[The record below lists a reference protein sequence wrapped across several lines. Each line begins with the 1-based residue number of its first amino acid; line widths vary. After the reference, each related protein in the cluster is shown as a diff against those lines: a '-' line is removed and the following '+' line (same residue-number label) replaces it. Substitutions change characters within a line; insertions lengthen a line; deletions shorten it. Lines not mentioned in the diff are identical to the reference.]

1 MLKMKG
7 IRDVGKDRLFEI
19 LIAEAPASSQTLAAV
34 ARIAALLIEE
44 NELPGSFHVAGDGVL
59 ALELD
64 APRRSFFHN
73 GIVFA
78 ALDAVNDPVKNPTL
92 TRLGL
97 DLPELDPN

>member
-7 IRDVGKDRLFEI
+7 IRDDGKLRLFEI
-19 LIAEAPASSQTLAAV
+19 LIAEAPASSRDLAAV
-34 ARIAALLIEE
+34 ARIATLLIEE

-97 DLPELDPN
+97 DLQEPDRP